1 MQNDAY
7 ITQSLNIS
15 EVQKRFI
22 TKVYGW
28 MCAALL
34 TTGLVSYYTISND
47 NLMQRIF
54 QSPVLL
60 IGLIIVELALVM
72 ILSAAINKLSS
83 QAATGLFFLYSAL
96 TGVTISVVV
105 LVYTKESITS
115 TFLITA
121 GTFGAMSFYGY
132 VTKRDLTSIGN
143 LAFMGLIGI
152 IIASIVNIF
161 IQSTSLYT
169 IITYIGV
176 LVFVGLTAYDT
187 QKLKNMA
194 MTQPV
199 DADGA
204 VVRKGAI
211 LGALSLYLD
220 FINLFLMLLRI
231 FGQSRD

>member
-187 QKLKNMA
+187 QKIKGM
-194 MTQPV
+194 
-199 DADGA
+199 GA
-204 VVRKGAI
+204 YLQEGSQEEQKGAI
-211 LGALSLYLD
+211 IGALRLYLD

-231 FGQSRD
+231 FGRRR